1 MFSWTEIERI
11 YFLFV
16 ICSFCTIK
24 LINIDYF
31 GFHSLFKTP
40 LLILLALGPSSM
52 AESDVAPPNSGISD
66 VALILD
72 TSVFAAE
79 DDLYQQQF
87 VAALI
92 LQLDIW

>member
-1 MFSWTEIERI
+1 MYYSFRTEGFFRAGC
-11 YFLFV
+11 F
-16 ICSFCTIK
+16 
-24 LINIDYF
+24 DYF
-31 GFHSLFKTP
+31 GFHSTGCLSETTLLTLF
-40 LLILLALGPSSM
+40 ALGPSSM
-52 AESDVAPPNSGISD
+52 AESDVEPPNSGISD

>member
-1 MFSWTEIERI
+1 
-11 YFLFV
+11 
-16 ICSFCTIK
+16 
-24 LINIDYF
+24 
-31 GFHSLFKTP
+31 
-40 LLILLALGPSSM
+40 M

-79 DDLYQQQF
+79 DDLYQQQL